1 MKNLFRPTQVSAF
14 RLTRHHFGDRRAT
27 NLAAASKNVCGIQ
40 AQVMSAAELAL
51 WARVQDLTRAEI
63 QSALYESRT
72 LVKTS
77 AMRGTLHLLP
87 TADFSIY
94 ISALKKSRL
103 RDMRRVMSRSG
114 VTEKEADRVT
124 EAVVEALRSGVMTR
138 RELTGRILSLKLVS
152 KKAQAWFEQ
161 GWWGVV
167 RQAMVEG
174 LICYGPDQGQDVT
187 LVHVDQWFMKQEE
200 VAEQEA
206 QRLLL
211 RRYLSAYGPATLR
224 DFSKWTG
231 IPTKEVK
238 PAWKSLEDELVAVS
252 VADQT
257 RWILREDYDHLRNS
271 RLSGHSLRLLPNFDP
286 YMLAHAEKD
295 HLVDARHY
303 KRVYRIAGWISPV
316 VLLDGRVVGIW
327 SYARRGRRVSF
338 EIEPF
343 EKFSRTIRTRIEE
356 EAGSLGDF
364 LEASWEMRFK
374 Q

>member
-1 MKNLFRPTQVSAF
+1 MITWSQVSAF
-14 RLTRHHFGDRRAT
+14 RLARHHFADRRSAS
-27 NLAAASKNVCGIQ
+27 LAAASKNVCGIQ

-51 WARVQDLTRAEI
+51 WARVQDLTRAKI
-63 QSALYESRT
+63 QSALYEART

-87 TADFSIY
+87 IADFSIY
-94 ISALKKSRL
+94 IAALKRSRL
-103 RDMRRVMSRSG
+103 RDMRRVMARSG

-124 EAVVEALRSGVMTR
+124 EAVVEALRAGLMTR
-138 RELTGRILSLKLVS
+138 RELTERILSLKLVS

-174 LICYGPDQGQDVT
+174 LICYGPDRGQDVT

-231 IPTKEVK
+231 IPTKEVR
-238 PAWKSLEDELVAVS
+238 PVWKSLRDELVEVS

-257 RWILREDYDHLRNS
+257 SWILREDYDHLRHS
-271 RLSGHSLRLLPNFDP
+271 RLNGHNLRLLPNFDP

-303 KRVYRIAGWISPV
+303 KRVYRVAGWISPV
-316 VLLDGRVVGIW
+316 VLFNGRVVGIW
-327 SYARRGRRVSF
+327 SYARRGRRVAF

-343 EKFSRTIRTRIEE
+343 EKFSRKIQSRVEK
-356 EAGSLGDF
+356 EAAGLGDF
-364 LEASWEMRFK
+364 LETSWEMRFK
-374 Q
+374 R